1 VDPFGQELVCIDVST
16 TPLEPSA
23 NEGPYGDARVILW
36 ATVALAAAYWIVVG
50 VARVVSAWGR
60 GLNRSAHGVWGKLQS
75 GGFILASAI
84 SGERL
89 ATSPALMRYCK
100 SFLFLFVQSG

>member
-1 VDPFGQELVCIDVST
+1 MDPFGQELVCIDVST